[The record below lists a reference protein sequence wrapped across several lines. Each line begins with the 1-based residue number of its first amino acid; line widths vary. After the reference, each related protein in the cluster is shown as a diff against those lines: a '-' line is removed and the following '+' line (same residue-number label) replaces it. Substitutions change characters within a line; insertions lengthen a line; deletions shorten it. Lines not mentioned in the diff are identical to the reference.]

1 LAVIEFARNVCK
13 IKDATSTEF
22 DPKAKNPLIDLM
34 EEQKETIKK
43 HQYGATMRLGAWN
56 CKINKGTIS
65 QKAYKTEN
73 ISERHRHRY
82 EVNNK
87 YLDQLTSKGLV
98 VAGVNPEKGLVEI
111 IELKDHPFFVATQF
125 HPELKSRPLSPH
137 PLFNEFIKA
146 ASK

>member
-1 LAVIEFARNVCK
+1 
-13 IKDATSTEF
+13 
-22 DPKAKNPLIDLM
+22 M

-65 QKAYKTEN
+65 RKAYKTEN

-125 HPELKSRPLSPH
+125 HPELKSRPLRPH
-137 PLFNEFIKA
+137 PLFKEFIKA
-146 ASK
+146 SINK